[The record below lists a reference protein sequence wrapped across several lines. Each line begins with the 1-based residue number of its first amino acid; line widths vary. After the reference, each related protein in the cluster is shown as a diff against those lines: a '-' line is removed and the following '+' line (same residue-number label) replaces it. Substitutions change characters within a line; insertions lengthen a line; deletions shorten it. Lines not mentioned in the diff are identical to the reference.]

1 MADWIKVADESKL
14 TEGATLPA
22 YPRGVGVLLAKVDG
36 VPYAI
41 TNRCAHMACS
51 LEAGALDAF
60 VLTCPCHDWRFDVR
74 SGAFVDAP
82 EIRVATYPVRIDD
95 GDVLVDLDGGAA

>member
-1 MADWIKVADESKL
+1 MPKTPPVLGLVAVSKRFV
-14 TEGATLPA
+14 AP
-22 YPRGVGVLLAKVDG
+22 DG
-36 VPYAI
+36 VSPLTAI
-41 TNRCAHMACS
+41 DRIS
-51 LEAGALDAF
+51 
-60 VLTCPCHDWRFDVR
+60 FDVR